1 MWQVE
6 IQQDVPHPHPGN
18 DAAEAKPD
26 LRMNTHPRPLPHRN
40 GAEESALRRREL
52 PIAYQ
57 SGADDEPEDSGT
69 MCVRRRGSD
78 FGRSLVVVLALL
90 APPPSASVT
99 GVQAFALF
107 APNPIAAAQLPPLTS
122 TGDRPA
128 ARAVRTGGSIVVDG
142 VPDEEVWLDAEP
154 LVAFTQQE
162 PREGGV
168 PSQRTEV
175 RILFNDDALYVAAWL
190 FDTNPQEIIPGER
203 VRDAELGEGDAFIL
217 VLDTFRD
224 RQNAFLFG
232 TNPLGVEVDGHIT
245 RDGHPGGPG
254 RGQSGRSGGGLNL
267 DWDANWTVATSRDE
281 AGWYVE
287 MRIPFTSLR
296 YAGGEEQVWGLNAAR
311 FIRRNNERVFWAP
324 VSRQYDINRV
334 SLAGS
339 LEGVS
344 PPTSRTMSV
353 TPYMLQLARRDFRT
367 SSSYDTPFDF
377 GADAKLGVTPAL
389 TLDLT
394 WNTDFA
400 QAEVDDERID
410 LTRFNVFFP
419 EKRAFFLENAGLFSI
434 GAPGFLQLFHSR
446 RIGIGPGGQ
455 EVPMKGG
462 GRLTGDVAS
471 FRVGGIY
478 LETEGRAEVEPATR
492 FGVARLER
500 QILGDSR
507 IGGIYTGR
515 VAPGVDESENHLA
528 ALDGRLML
536 GPNSFVEGYL
546 ASTRTPGLEGRRHSY
561 YLNADYEGA
570 RWLGRVSVMAAGEDF
585 DPGMG
590 FLRRTA
596 FQAYTAQIQRRIRFP
611 EIGSLRE
618 LRPHVQYLGY
628 YDFSGLL
635 ETNTLRFQSRMDFEN
650 GGFVHPIVVHNIET
664 LTSPFRIAPDVVIPV
679 ERYHFINGTIRF
691 GTNASA
697 PIALRGALEA
707 GEFYSGTRT
716 GGNAALALRSTEA
729 VMAEV
734 SVAYNYVDLAE
745 GSFET
750 RLAGLRLA
758 YAPTPSLFVRS
769 LVQYSSQAE
778 IWSANF
784 RLGWL
789 KTAGTGVFMVYSG
802 SNGIDNWDG
811 AIQRRFAIKATHR
824 FELGR

>member
-1 MWQVE
+1 M
-6 IQQDVPHPHPGN
+6 
-18 DAAEAKPD
+18 
-26 LRMNTHPRPLPHRN
+26 
-40 GAEESALRRREL
+40 
-52 PIAYQ
+52 
-57 SGADDEPEDSGT
+57 
-69 MCVRRRGSD
+69 
-78 FGRSLVVVLALL
+78 VVLAML
-90 APPPSASVT
+90 APPPLAGGT
-99 GVQAFALF
+99 EAHPLGLF
-107 APNPIAAAQLPPLTS
+107 APNLVAAEQLPPATS

-128 ARAVRTGGSIVVDG
+128 ARAMRASGPIVVDG
-142 VPDEEVWLDAEP
+142 RLDEEVWNEAEP
-154 LVAFTQQE
+154 LASFTQQE
-162 PREGGV
+162 PLEGAGA
-168 PSQRTEV
+168 SQRTEV
-175 RILFNDDALYVAAWL
+175 RILFDDVALYVGAWL
-190 FDTNPQEIIPGER
+190 FDTDPQGIVPGER

-267 DWDANWTVATSRDE
+267 NWDASWTVATSRDE

-296 YAGGEEQVWGLNAAR
+296 YGGGDEQVWGLNAAR
-311 FIRRNNERVFWAP
+311 FIRRNNERVFWSP

-339 LEGVS
+339 LQGMA
-344 PPTSRTMSV
+344 PPASRTMTV
-353 TPYMLQLARRDFRT
+353 TPYMVQLARRDFRA
-367 SSSYDTPFDF
+367 SSSYDTPFDI

-446 RIGIGPGGQ
+446 RIGIGPGGH

-462 GRLTGDVAS
+462 GRLTGDIAS

-478 LETEGRAEVEPATR
+478 LETEGLAEVESATR

-500 QILGDSR
+500 QIMGNSR

-515 VAPGVDESENHLA
+515 AAPGVDGSENHLA
-528 ALDGRLML
+528 AVDGRLML
-536 GPNSFVEGYL
+536 GANSFVEGYV

-561 YLNADYEGA
+561 YVNADHEGT

-596 FQAYTAQIQRRIRFP
+596 FQALTAQLQRRIRFS
-611 EIGSLRE
+611 EIGWLRE

-650 GGFVHPIVVHNIET
+650 GGFVHPAVVHNIET
-664 LTSPFRIAPDVVIPV
+664 LTTPFRIAPGVVLPI
-679 ERYHFINGTIRF
+679 ERYQFVNGSIRF

-707 GEFYSGTRT
+707 GEFFSGTRT
-716 GGNAALALRSTEA
+716 GVDAALALRSSEA
-729 VMAEV
+729 VTAEV
-734 SVAYNYVDLAE
+734 SVAYNHVDLLE
-745 GSFET
+745 GSFDT
-750 RLAGLRLA
+750 RLAGVRLA
-758 YAPTPSLFVRS
+758 YAPTPSLFFRS
-769 LVQYSSQAE
+769 LVQYSSQAD

-784 RLGWL
+784 RAGWL
-789 KTAGTGVFMVYSG
+789 QTAGTGVFLVYSG
-802 SNGIDNWDG
+802 SHGIDNWDG
-811 AIQRRFAIKATHR
+811 AIQRRFAIKVTHHFDVR
-824 FELGR
+824 R